1 MPMKHLS
8 FIHRSVAL
16 LLGLFLVATAP
27 YAWSKKSDRDEPLYA
42 TADQLTSD
50 DKTRVSVF
58 TGNVVIT
65 KGTIEIRADRF
76 EVREDAQGNQIGIA
90 TVTGTRNATFSQ
102 ERDIPGEMVKGQAKR
117 IDYYSAT
124 QSLELTGDAQMRRLR
139 DGQIADETMGHT
151 IRYNSDDGKFAV
163 VGKAG
168 AKDGGDGRVRAVIAP
183 RAKPIPAEK

>member
-1 MPMKHLS
+1 MKHLS

-16 LLGLFLVATAP
+16 SLGLFLVATAP
-27 YAWSKKSDRDEPLYA
+27 YAWAKKSDRDEPLYA

-102 ERDIPGEMVKGQAKR
+102 ERDIPGEMVK
-117 IDYYSAT
+117 
-124 QSLELTGDAQMRRLR
+124 
-139 DGQIADETMGHT
+139 
-151 IRYNSDDGKFAV
+151 
-163 VGKAG
+163 
-168 AKDGGDGRVRAVIAP
+168 
-183 RAKPIPAEK
+183 